1 MGWQTLDWVDVSND
15 EPFENEGYQEHPGFC
30 FALRTPPQSPIP
42 GDDPVSLRRCRCEL
56 LVVLSTCVR
65 FRPWA
70 HGTRAVKIPRKCFW
84 GKQNNVVAFLG
95 YRAAFVRGSR
105 VAHVCGEKDGV
116 RARTLCVGV
125 RNRLRTSRRSGFA
138 VDPHVQPPAGA
149 TKDFNFAHVPSLFPA
164 LDQSRTFISRR
175 EVPKHLAFPT
185 ATEKLQTAPA

>member
-1 MGWQTLDWVDVSND
+1 MTLYFFLLRWVGKRSTGLMFRMTNRSKMKAVKSIRDFVLL
-15 EPFENEGYQEHPGFC
+15 YEHPHSH
-30 FALRTPPQSPIP
+30 LIP

-70 HGTRAVKIPRKCFW
+70 HGTRAVKIPRKCCW

-116 RARTLCVGV
+116 RAGTLCVGV
-125 RNRLRTSRRSGFA
+125 RNRLRTSRRSGFRRGSA
-138 VDPHVQPPAGA
+138 CS
-149 TKDFNFAHVPSLFPA
+149 T
-164 LDQSRTFISRR
+164 TSRR
-175 EVPKHLAFPT
+175 HQRFQLCTCSVLIPRP
-185 ATEKLQTAPA
+185 